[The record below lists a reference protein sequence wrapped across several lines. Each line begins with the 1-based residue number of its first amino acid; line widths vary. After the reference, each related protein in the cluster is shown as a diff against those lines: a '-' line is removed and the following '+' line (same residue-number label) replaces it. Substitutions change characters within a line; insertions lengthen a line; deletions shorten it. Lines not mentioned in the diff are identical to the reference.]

1 MTVELWT
8 QLKEDARHLHD
19 VGVTSVWNPAGLQG
33 RRTAGRGIRRLRPL
47 RSGRV
52 RPERHRPHQVRH
64 AAGAGG
70 GDRGAARQRDFG
82 LYRHGD
88 EPENRR
94 RLHRKIHGLR
104 SRSRKP
110 RAGDRR
116 PRRSRRLDRIHLPGA
131 RRQVLPLQM
140 ALVPLLREPIRY
152 TRPANGPSTSSKAK
166 ARSGAKGS
174 TARTGTTTS

>member
-1 MTVELWT
+1 VDAVERGRPT
-8 QLKEDARHLHD
+8 PARRRRHLGLD
-19 VGVTSVWNPAGLQG
+19 PAGLQG

-94 RLHRKIHGLR
+94 RLHREVHGLR

-116 PRRSRRLDRIHLPGA
+116 PRRSRRLDRIYLSGA

-140 ALVPLLREPIRY
+140 ALVPLLR
-152 TRPANGPSTSSKAK
+152 N
-166 ARSGAKGS
+166 RSGLRDRQAGHLPHP
-174 TARTGTTTS
+174 RRRQEVERRGTTS